1 MVAEG
6 RGNPPLVLSGPN
18 MHANPKRFQER
29 LQEQARW
36 EISLLQEVSDGAT
49 LGPLILRFLR
59 LLRLAV
65 WRAFQH
71 DAFAVAKAA
80 AYSSILTFF
89 PALLVVG
96 SVLATTY
103 SGQVYLREISYAVGR
118 IMPAGSATALAFLK
132 GTSIQRPVSVLITA
146 SLITLWTG
154 SGVVISWMEGF
165 RNAYQLPKIW
175 GLVKERMI
183 AFGLVIMAGIPL
195 TFATILVA
203 FGSRIET
210 RVLFS
215 MGHEFGVFILL
226 MWTVIR
232 WLIAT
237 LTSIAVIALIYHN
250 AVPRTQPWH
259 SVLPGATLAT
269 ALWFLAT
276 MLFGWYLQSYADYSI
291 IYGSLGVSIALLVWM
306 YMISLIILVAA
317 EFNAMLFPRAMLGKE
332 LKEMPVSH
340 AGVR

>member
-1 MVAEG
+1 
-6 RGNPPLVLSGPN
+6 
-18 MHANPKRFQER
+18 MHANPQR
-29 LQEQARW
+29 LQEQERF
-36 EISLLQEVSDGAT
+36 EISLLYEAPEGAT
-49 LGPLILRFLR
+49 LWPLIQRFLR
-59 LLRLAV
+59 LLRLAI

-89 PALLVVG
+89 PALLVIG
-96 SVLATTY
+96 SVLATSHKTE
-103 SGQVYLREISYAVGR
+103 VYLREISYALGR
-118 IMPAGSATALAFLK
+118 ILPAGSASALAYLK
-132 GTSIQRPVSVLITA
+132 GTSIQRPVGVLITA

-154 SGVVISWMEGF
+154 SGVMISWMEGF

-183 AFGLVIMAGIPL
+183 AFSLVILAGTPL
-195 TFATILVA
+195 TFATVLVA

-210 RVLFS
+210 RILFEL
-215 MGHEFGVFILL
+215 GHEFGFYILL
-226 MWTVIR
+226 MWTAIR

-269 ALWFLAT
+269 ALWFLVT
-276 MLFGWYLQSYADYSI
+276 MLFGWYLQRYADYSL
-291 IYGSLGVSIALLVWM
+291 IYGSLGVAIALLVWM
-306 YMISLIILVAA
+306 YMISLVILVGA
-317 EFNAMLFPRAMLGKE
+317 EFNAMLFPRATLGRE
-332 LKEMPVSH
+332 LREMASPR
-340 AGVR
+340 AGAQ